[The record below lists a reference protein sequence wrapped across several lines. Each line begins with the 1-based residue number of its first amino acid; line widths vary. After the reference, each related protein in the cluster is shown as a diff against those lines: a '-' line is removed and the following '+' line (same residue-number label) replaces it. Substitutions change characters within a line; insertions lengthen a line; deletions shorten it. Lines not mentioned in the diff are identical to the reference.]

1 MGCVSSDIA
10 IPGITLYTS
19 KSPVIDNLNEAQKD
33 KLTQLIEK
41 DDVLN
46 LAVAMAEAS
55 TNFVT

>member
-1 MGCVSSDIA
+1 MGCVSSDID
-10 IPGITLYTS
+10 IPGITLYSS
-19 KSPVIDNLNEAQKD
+19 KSPVIDNLSEAQKD

-55 TNFVT
+55 TDLVI